1 MGLSN
6 NKEEQLRKQPIIESK
21 YFLSE
26 DKKYLV
32 HKTITTDIK
41 PLAYMEKVL
50 IGKEV
55 EEDELEV

>member
-1 MGLSN
+1 MDLSN
-6 NKEEQLRKQPIIESK
+6 NKEEQLRKQPIIEAK

-26 DKKYLV
+26 DGKYLV

-50 IGKEV
+50 AGSE
-55 EEDELEV
+55 EEDLLEA